1 MTTATAAE
9 TRHMRGF
16 RRTLD
21 KHWYA
26 WVMVAPVVIVLAVLV
41 FYPLVNGIW
50 LSLTNTTE
58 ANQAAEICRKSLG
71 GVTVCTPNPDPAR
84 FVGLGNYA
92 DLLSGRIGRFWPQ
105 LEITLI
111 WTATCVFFHYT
122 LGLALALLLNREFR
136 GRAAYR
142 ILLILPW
149 AVPAFVS
156 AFAWKFIFERDS
168 GILNAALGVVGIG
181 PIDWFANTPT
191 SLMAVIVVNV
201 WLGVPFMMVAVLG
214 GLQSIPAELYEA
226 ASMDGANPWQQFTNV
241 TLPGLRPVSATVI
254 LLGTIWTFNMF
265 PIIYLVSKGGPAGST
280 EILVTGAFKAAFEG
294 IRNYSLAATYGVVI
308 LSILVAYSVG
318 YRFFLR
324 KQGEVW

>member
-1 MTTATAAE
+1 MTTATAAAP
-9 TRHMRGF
+9 RRRRGF
-16 RRTLD
+16 RRALD
-21 KHWYA
+21 RHWYA

-41 FYPLVNGIW
+41 FYPLLNGIW

-58 ANQAAEICRKSLG
+58 ANQVAEICRKSLG
-71 GVTVCTPNPDPAR
+71 GGEVCTPNPNQATY
-84 FVGLGNYA
+84 VGLSNYA
-92 DLLSGRIGRFWPQ
+92 DLLSGRIGEFWPQ
-105 LEITLI
+105 FRVTLI
-111 WTATCVFFHYT
+111 WTVGCVFFHYT
-122 LGLALALLLNREFR
+122 LGLALAVLLNRDFR
-136 GRAAYR
+136 GRTTYR

-168 GILNAALGVVGIG
+168 GILNAGLGVLGIG
-181 PIDWFANTPT
+181 PIDWFASTPT
-191 SLMAVIVVNV
+191 ALAAVMVVNI
-201 WLGVPFMMVAVLG
+201 WLGVPFMMVAMLG
-214 GLQSIPAELYEA
+214 GLQAIPAELYEA
-226 ASMDGANPWQQFTNV
+226 ASMDGASLWQQFVNV

-265 PIIYLVSKGGPAGST
+265 TVIFLVSQGGPAGGT

-294 IRNYSLAATYGVVI
+294 IRNYSLASTYGVII
-308 LSILVAYSVG
+308 LSILIVYSIG

>member
-1 MTTATAAE
+1 MTTAIAAAP
-9 TRHMRGF
+9 MRKRGM
-16 RRTLD
+16 RRALD
-21 KHWYA
+21 QHWYA
-26 WVMVAPVVIVLAVLV
+26 WAMVAPVIIVLAVLV

-71 GVTVCTPNPDPAR
+71 GRQVCTANPDEAR

-92 DLLSGRIGRFWPQ
+92 DLLSGRIGQFWPQ
-105 LEITLI
+105 LRITLI
-111 WTATCVFFHYT
+111 WTVSCVFFHYT
-122 LGLALALLLNREFR
+122 LGLALAMLLNREFK
-136 GRAAYR
+136 GRTAYR

-168 GILNAALGVVGIG
+168 GILNAGLGLLGIG
-181 PIDWFANTPT
+181 KIDWFASTPT
-191 SLMAVIVVNV
+191 ALIAVIVVNV

-214 GLQSIPAELYEA
+214 GLQAIPAELYEA
-226 ASMDGANPWQQFTNV
+226 SSMDGATRWQQFANV

-265 PIIYLVSKGGPAGST
+265 PIIFLVSQGGPAGGT

-294 IRNYSLAATYGVVI
+294 IRNYSLASTYGVMI
-308 LSILVAYSVG
+308 LSILVLYSVG
-318 YRFFLR
+318 YRYSLR

>member
-1 MTTATAAE
+1 MTTATAVA
-9 TRHMRGF
+9 TRRKRGI
-16 RRTLD
+16 RRSFD
-21 KHWYA
+21 QHWYA

-41 FYPLVNGIW
+41 FYPLANGIW

-58 ANQAAEICRKSLG
+58 ANQLAVICRKSLG
-71 GVTVCTPNPDPAR
+71 GGEVCTANPDPAR

-105 LEITLI
+105 LRITLI
-111 WTATCVFFHYT
+111 WTVSCVFLHYT
-122 LGLALALLLNREFR
+122 IGMALALLLNREFK
-136 GRAAYR
+136 GRTAYR

-181 PIDWFANTPT
+181 PVDWFVSTPT
-191 SLMAVIVVNV
+191 ALAAVIAVNV

-214 GLQSIPAELYEA
+214 GLQAIPAELYEA
-226 ASMDGANPWQQFTNV
+226 SAMDGATPWQQFVNV

-265 PIIYLVSKGGPAGST
+265 PIIFLVSQGGPAGGT

-294 IRNYSLAATYGVVI
+294 IRSYSLAATYGVMI
-308 LSILVAYSVG
+308 LSILIVYSVG
-318 YRFFLR
+318 YRFSLR

>member
-1 MTTATAAE
+1 MTAAAVAPE
-9 TRHMRGF
+9 RRRGIRHTF
-16 RRTLD
+16 D
-21 KHWYA
+21 QHWYA
-26 WVMVAPVVIVLAVLV
+26 WAMVAPVVIVLAVLV

-58 ANQAAEICRKSLG
+58 ANQVAEVCRKSLG
-71 GVTVCTPNPDPAR
+71 GGEVCTPNPDPAR

-92 DLLSGRIGRFWPQ
+92 DLLSGRVGRFWPQ
-105 LEITLI
+105 LQITLI
-111 WTATCVFFHYT
+111 WTLGCVFFHYT
-122 LGLALALLLNREFR
+122 IGLALAVLMNREFS
-136 GRAAYR
+136 GRTAYR

-156 AFAWKFIFERDS
+156 AFAWKFIFDRDS
-168 GILNAALGVVGIG
+168 GILNAALGAVGIDK
-181 PIDWFANTPT
+181 IDWFATTPT
-191 SLMAVIVVNV
+191 ALVAVIVVNV
-201 WLGVPFMMVAVLG
+201 WLGVPFMMVAMLG

-226 ASMDGANPWQQFTNV
+226 SAMDGATPWQQFANV

-265 PIIYLVSKGGPAGST
+265 PIIYLVSQGGPAGGT

-294 IRNYSLAATYGVVI
+294 IRNYSLAATYGVII
-308 LSILVAYSVG
+308 LSILIVYSVG